1 MAGNAPAKVR
11 RVVDGSVA
19 VVYVVT
25 THQRGAVGALVDGES
40 RLAEHLRSMGRISAG
55 AIVLL
60 LRQLVSTGTVTVTD
74 DDVVTATPLGRFDLL
89 PDASKTAFLCLARVG
104 AGGKVRESFAAGS
117 GRHPA
122 SFRVFEGGMAQKAR
136 GGYWTLTAMGEQ
148 TAAAVIAAGLCPK

>member
-25 THQRGAVGALVDGES
+25 THQRGAVGVLVDGEG
-40 RLAEHLRSMGRISAG
+40 RHADHLRGAGRINSG
-55 AIVLL
+55 AFDEL
-60 LRQLVSTGTVTVTD
+60 LRQLVDTGTVTVSN
-74 DDVVTATPLGRFDLL
+74 DVVAATPLGRFDLL
-89 PDASKTAFLCLARVG
+89 PDASKTAFLCLARAG
-104 AGGKVRESFAAGS
+104 AGNKVRESFAAGS

-122 SFRVFEGGMAQKAR
+122 SFRVFEGGMAAKAR
-136 GGYWTLTAMGEQ
+136 GGYWTLTAMGKQ

>member
-11 RVVDGSVA
+11 RVVEGSVA

-25 THQRGAVGALVDGES
+25 THQRGAVGVLVDGEG
-40 RLAEHLRSMGRISAG
+40 RLADHLRGAGRISSG
-55 AIVLL
+55 AFDEL
-60 LRQLVSTGTVTVTD
+60 LRQLVDTGTVTVSN
-74 DDVVTATPLGRFDLL
+74 DVVAATPIGRFDLL

-104 AGGKVRESFAAGS
+104 AGEKIRESFAAGS

-122 SFRVFEGGMAQKAR
+122 SFRVFEGGMAAKAR

-148 TAAAVIAAGLCPK
+148 TAAAVVAAGLCPK